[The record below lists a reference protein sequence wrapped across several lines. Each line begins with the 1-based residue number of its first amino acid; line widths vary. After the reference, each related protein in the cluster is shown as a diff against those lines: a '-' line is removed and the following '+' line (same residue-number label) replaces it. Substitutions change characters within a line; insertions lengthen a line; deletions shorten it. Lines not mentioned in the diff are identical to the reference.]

1 MATRDIATLLDAT
14 WRGEVEE
21 VERFVTE
28 LDALNVDADVEA
40 KKLASKEYMRCFPS
54 ELRVNALCVAAAHG
68 QQESLRTLLRLG
80 ADADYVCPTT
90 GSTPLHLA
98 ARGGGA
104 SCCGILRAAGAQVSV
119 RDRNGDSPLI
129 AAAATGNLSSVQ
141 LILSLCE
148 DTVSWYCARCSA
160 THTSNSGCEM
170 GTKMTSESF
179 IPKENTKAL
188 HAPNRTGTTPA
199 MVAAANA
206 HAEVLAALLAHPSFA
221 EAGGMGAADNDG
233 CTVLHHA
240 AKGGSEA
247 CIELLLAAP
256 DVPITVKDKKKMT
269 AQDVAL
275 KTAGSSGCAAAIAA
289 HLDAERAKGDDFLRE
304 LLKEQDTISLS
315 KSKSKKKK
323 RAKGAGGVPGGGK
336 DMCEKGRVV
345 DLLGPV
351 PGDQDQFG
359 ADHREDE
366 EEEDV
371 RGRMDDRDHQSAEN
385 EIQRQVSVA
394 ISRTAAD
401 AIHARHEFS
410 RCIGVR
416 IQSVAEFP
424 CQEQHQSKETNMN
437 QHEITDKMLPACL
450 THTPTKQ
457 TNVSR

>member
-1 MATRDIATLLDAT
+1 MATRDIAALLDAT

-129 AAAATGNLSSVQ
+129 VAAAAGNLSSVQ

-148 DTVSWYCARCSA
+148 ETVSWYCERCSA
-160 THTSNSGCEM
+160 THTSHSGCEM

-188 HAPNRTGTTPA
+188 HAPNCVGTTPA
-199 MVAAANA
+199 MLAAANA

-247 CIELLLAAP
+247 CIELLLAVP

-275 KTAGSSGCAAAIAA
+275 KTAGSSACAAAIAA

-323 RAKGAGGVPGGGK
+323 RAKGAAGVPGGGK
-336 DMCEKGRVV
+336 D
-345 DLLGPV
+345 
-351 PGDQDQFG
+351 PGDQDQFR

-371 RGRMDDRDHQSAEN
+371 RGGMDDRDHQSAES

-401 AIHARHEFS
+401 AHAHDEFS

-416 IQSVAEFP
+416 VRLVAEFP
-424 CQEQHQSKETNMN
+424 CQEEHQSKETNMK
-437 QHEITDKMLPACL
+437 QHEITDKMLPACV